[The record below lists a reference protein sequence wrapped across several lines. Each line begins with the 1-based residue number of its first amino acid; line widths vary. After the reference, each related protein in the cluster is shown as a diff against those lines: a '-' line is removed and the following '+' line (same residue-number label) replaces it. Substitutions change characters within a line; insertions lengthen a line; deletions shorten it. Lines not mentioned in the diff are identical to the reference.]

1 VLGGELTPAK
11 AFSSLSLFAM
21 LRFLLFM
28 FLNLINQVVNAN
40 VSLKR
45 LEDLFLEEERTID
58 NIQVGRLCFWL

>member
-28 FLNLINQVVNAN
+28 FPNLITQVVNAN

-58 NIQVGRLCFWL
+58 NIQAGRLCFWL